1 MSTESLAGIWTFL
14 CFPLDSAGITELTQA
29 AFVRNCDSAFYN
41 PINFTKLICFQKNTG
56 LRRMMIDALC
66 IIQMKGVGS
75 DVRALLDDALVYNAQ
90 VKG

>member
-1 MSTESLAGIWTFL
+1 
-14 CFPLDSAGITELTQA
+14 
-29 AFVRNCDSAFYN
+29 
-41 PINFTKLICFQKNTG
+41 
-56 LRRMMIDALC
+56 MMIDALC